1 MASHP
6 SKEQA
11 EIHKALGGLGSELA
25 RDQLARATHET
36 GQESEGMDTDCA
48 FWWKVL
54 PSCIAKVVA
63 FVGEGRTVI
72 WVTFT
77 INLL

>member
-1 MASHP
+1 MESHP

-48 FWWKVL
+48 F
-54 PSCIAKVVA
+54 
-63 FVGEGRTVI
+63 
-72 WVTFT
+72 
-77 INLL
+77 